1 MFDLKND
8 FKRIAS
14 GHAFELLIVYRSDV
28 TRITNDEKI
37 SKLQF
42 ETTSEIVERD
52 DKLYLSGKIKAGTFY
67 LDTLSFDEKNKLFVT
82 KWTDEKLKIVRKDF
96 TLELPST
103 DDEPVTCT
111 FGPAGVEYT
120 SKTHAL
126 CRFRLF
132 LEPGNFLITG
142 HGGRAGDDGGER
154 RRAGNGGGGV
164 GGDSG
169 EKPEKDGKN
178 EKKNSIGEIILFW
191 CVLAVVLFIFSASV
205 FVAAVSKT

>member
-52 DKLYLSGKIKAGTFY
+52 DKLYLTGKIKAGTFY

-132 LEPGNFLITG
+132 LEPGSVIITG
-142 HGGRAGDDGGER
+142 L
-154 RRAGNGGGGV
+154 
-164 GGDSG
+164 DSG
-169 EKPEKDGKN
+169 ENPEKDGTN
-178 EKKNSIGEIILFW
+178 EKKNSIGETILFW

>member
-14 GHAFELLIVYRSDV
+14 GHAFELLIVYRNDV

-42 ETTSEIVERD
+42 DTTSEIVERD
-52 DKLYLSGKIKAGTFY
+52 DKLYLTGQIKAGRSY
-67 LDTLSFDEKNKLFVT
+67 LYTLTFDETNKVFVT
-82 KWTDEKLKIVRKDF
+82 KWFDEKLKIVRKDF

-132 LEPGNFLITG
+132 LEPGNFLI
-142 HGGRAGDDGGER
+142 RNIDPSMAGTVVFESTLMPLFCGQREGL
-154 RRAGNGGGGV
+154 AGV
-164 GGDSG
+164 TH
-169 EKPEKDGKN
+169 
-178 EKKNSIGEIILFW
+178 
-191 CVLAVVLFIFSASV
+191 ASATA
-205 FVAAVSKT
+205 FLM